1 MNDNK
6 EIMVPSPNE
15 FQILETVS
23 RRAAASG
30 LYGGVGNEN
39 KIFMVLLAARE
50 LNIGP
55 MSALNGGIWNI
66 NGKIEISARLMSSM
80 IRKAGH
86 SMTVKECNST
96 TCTLEGKRADN
107 GDTFS
112 ATFTI
117 QEASKAGLTNRDVWK
132 KWTEDMLY
140 ARAMSRL
147 ARRLFADV
155 IGNAY
160 VEGELRDS
168 ELIHV
173 ANEAPE
179 EIKEEDVSKKIDEF
193 ISQYPHHYPEWIKEF
208 FTILQT
214 AWNKPMGYVLEKYH
228 DHEKFESDFTRW
240 MEKTKSK
247 DNTNNKE

>member
-1 MNDNK
+1 MNENK
-6 EIMVPSPNE
+6 EVMIPSPNE

-50 LNIGP
+50 MGVPP

-80 IRKAGH
+80 IRRAGH
-86 SMTVKECNST
+86 SMAVKECNASQ
-96 TCTLEGKRADN
+96 CIIEGKRCDN
-107 GDTFS
+107 GDAFT

-117 QEASKAGLTNRDVWK
+117 QEATKAGLTNRDVWK

-160 VEGELRDS
+160 VEGEITG
-168 ELIHV
+168 EVINII
-173 ANEAPE
+173 NEVQ
-179 EIKEEDVSKKIDEF
+179 EEDKIEIDINKQIDEF
-193 ISQYPHHYPEWIKEF
+193 CMQHPDKEAEGIKEF
-208 FTILQT
+208 LTLLEKS
-214 AWNKPMGYVLEKYH
+214 WNKPMTYVLEKYA
-228 DHEKFESDFTRW
+228 DKELFERDFGKW
-240 MEKTKSK
+240 LESKKLKSL
-247 DNTNNKE
+247 